1 MSRVFPAGSWD
12 RDYMGATLPFQL
24 RAVHATPGF
33 RRLLLDAD
41 GTLQGWVNMSAEGA
55 AHGRLLYAYD
65 KILRDHYGMTLD
77 VDYPLILAAR
87 DPDSGLER
95 HFRIQF
101 DTRFLEVR
109 ALRPLPP
116 LDETTRAEILR
127 RAAVHELLAERLPAD
142 AFEFS
147 GFVVVRATD
156 VTDQEVLS
164 AIERDLIDKESIV

>member
-1 MSRVFPAGSWD
+1 MDRVTSSASQSRHRLMLPETAFPYRRELSLDSLIAAWETVA
-12 RDYMGATLPFQL
+12 ATLPFQL

-65 KILRDHYGMTLD
+65 KILRAHYGMTLD

-127 RAAVHELLAERLPAD
+127 RAQTEPYTPDGMYVLRRHLHL
-142 AFEFS
+142 
-147 GFVVVRATD
+147 TD
-156 VTDQEVLS
+156 
-164 AIERDLIDKESIV
+164 